1 MRSEIPPTRIGRRP
15 TLVALAIA
23 GIGAAAMLLA
33 GVVSAPAQDLQGQLD
48 EKQAELDQALEQKGV
63 LTTEIGAYNADI
75 EQLSGEVA
83 LLRNREAAVEAELAE
98 VQTRLEQEVHYL
110 ALLRERL
117 QRSLRVLEN
126 RLIAI
131 YKANPPDTLTVILEA
146 DGFED
151 LLDRYEYLQR
161 IENRDSE
168 IITRVRDL
176 RDQTEAT
183 VERIRATRDEIAA
196 KEAELERT
204 RVELEQ
210 QEAALEEARD
220 KRQNALSQVEGHIE
234 RLEGNIDDLDAQIQ
248 EQLSAA
254 TGALPAGPTSSSGF
268 IWPVN
273 GPVTSGFGMRWGRM
287 HEGIDIAVPS
297 GTPIRAA
304 AGGTVAI
311 AAPTGG
317 YGNYTCVNH
326 SAGLSTCYAHQSSYA
341 VGVGESVSQGEVIG
355 SVGCTGSCF
364 GDHLHFEVR
373 VNGAAVDPMGYL

>member
-1 MRSEIPPTRIGRRP
+1 MRRQWCA
-15 TLVALAIA
+15 ALAIA
-23 GIGAAAMLLA
+23 ALGVVAILLA

-48 EKQAELDQALEQKGV
+48 EKQAELDEAQGQKGV
-63 LTTEIGAYNADI
+63 LTTEIDAYNADI

-83 LLRNREAAVEAELAE
+83 VLRNREAAVEAELAE
-98 VQTRLEQEVHYL
+98 IQQELDLEVRHLE
-110 ALLRERL
+110 LLRERL
-117 QRSLRVLEN
+117 QRSLHVLED
-126 RLIAI
+126 RLVAI
-131 YKANPPDTLTVILEA
+131 YKSNAPDFLTVILEA

-161 IENRDSE
+161 IEERDSE
-168 IITRVRDL
+168 IIARVREL
-176 RDQTEAT
+176 RDQTEDT
-183 VERIRATRDEIAA
+183 VERIRAARDEIAA

-210 QEAALEEARD
+210 QEAALEAARD
-220 KRQNALSQVEGHIE
+220 KRQDALSQIEGHIE
-234 RLEGNIDDLDAQIQ
+234 RLEGDIGDLEGQIQ
-248 EQLSAA
+248 EQLSA
-254 TGALPAGPTSSSGF
+254 TSGALPAGPTSSSGF

-273 GPVTSGFGMRWGRM
+273 GPVTSPFGMRWGRM

-297 GTPIRAA
+297 GTPIHAA

-317 YGNYTCVNH
+317 YGNYTCINH

-341 VGVGESVSQGEVIG
+341 VGVGDSVSQGEVIG

-373 VNGAAVDPMGYL
+373 VNGSAVDPMGYL

>member
-1 MRSEIPPTRIGRRP
+1 MRRQWCA
-15 TLVALAIA
+15 ALAIA
-23 GIGAAAMLLA
+23 ALGVVAVLLA

-48 EKQAELDQALEQKGV
+48 EKQAELDEAQDQKGV
-63 LTTEIGAYNADI
+63 LTTEIDAYNADI

-83 LLRNREAAVEAELAE
+83 VLRNREAAVEAELDEIQQELDLE
-98 VQTRLEQEVHYL
+98 VRHLE
-110 ALLRERL
+110 LLRERL
-117 QRSLRVLEN
+117 QRSLHVLED
-126 RLIAI
+126 RLVAI
-131 YKANPPDTLTVILEA
+131 YKSNAPDFLTVILEA

-161 IENRDSE
+161 IEERDSE
-168 IITRVRDL
+168 IIARVREL
-176 RDQTEAT
+176 RDQTEDT
-183 VERIRATRDEIAA
+183 VERIRAARDEIAA

-210 QEAALEEARD
+210 QEAALEAARD
-220 KRQNALSQVEGHIE
+220 KRQDALSQIEGHIE
-234 RLEGNIDDLDAQIQ
+234 RLEGDIVDLEGQIQ
-248 EQLSAA
+248 EQLSA
-254 TGALPAGPTSSSGF
+254 TSGALPAGPTSSSGF

-273 GPVTSGFGMRWGRM
+273 GPVTSPFGMRWGRM

-297 GTPIRAA
+297 GTPIHAA
-304 AGGTVAI
+304 AAGTVAI

-317 YGNYTCVNH
+317 YGNYTCINH

-341 VGVGESVSQGEVIG
+341 VGVGDSVSQGEVIG

-373 VNGAAVDPMGYL
+373 VNGSAVDPMGYL

>member
-1 MRSEIPPTRIGRRP
+1 MPTEPPHTRITRLP
-15 TLVALAIA
+15 ALAALAIA
-23 GIGAAAMLLA
+23 GLGLVAMLVA
-33 GVVSAPAQDLQGQLD
+33 GAMSAPAQDLQGKLD
-48 EKQAELDQALEQKGV
+48 EKQADLDQAQEEKGV
-63 LTTEIGAYNADI
+63 LTTEIDAYNADI

-98 VQTRLEQEVHYL
+98 VQQQLDLEVQHLE
-110 ALLRERL
+110 LLRERL

-126 RLIAI
+126 RLVAI
-131 YKANPPDTLTVILEA
+131 YKTNPPDTLTVILEA

-161 IENRDSE
+161 IEERDSR
-168 IITRVRDL
+168 IIARVRDL
-176 RDQTEAT
+176 RDQTEDT
-183 VERIRATRDEIAA
+183 VERIRAARDEIAA

-204 RVELEQ
+204 RVELER
-210 QEAALEEARD
+210 QEAALEAARD
-220 KRQNALSQVEGHIE
+220 KRQDALSQIEGHIE
-234 RLEGNIDDLDAQIQ
+234 RLEGDIGDLEAQIQ
-248 EQLSAA
+248 EQLNASS
-254 TGALPAGPTSSSGF
+254 GALPAGPTSSSGF

-273 GPVTSGFGMRWGRM
+273 GTVTSPFGMRWGRM
-287 HEGIDIAVPS
+287 HEGIDIAAPS

-317 YGNYTCVNH
+317 YGNYTCINH

-341 VGVGESVSQGEVIG
+341 VGVGDSVGQGEVIG